1 MVIPSD
7 FFPGADSTSALPLCP
22 APLMAEGNGPTQEQI
37 LARVL
42 RHEVADLLQTVYS
55 AVAILQDRFPNE
67 GLERQLL
74 GFLKGRAETCRL
86 ELDAAVNLV
95 CPLNLRW
102 TVVDLTALTAS
113 MIVPL
118 REQAADRQIDFTT
131 SEPVSLQADSIHLS
145 LTLQLLLRAACQ
157 LAARRI
163 QVQVTSV
170 PGSECWPEESPPSSG
185 RIAVWSV
192 QRDGPALSEEQQGWL
207 DRPFTTTR
215 HALSGLGLAL
225 ARRVADSHGGKV
237 VLDNL
242 VEGGVRLRLL
252 LPVESPL
259 AGH

>member
-1 MVIPSD
+1 MAISSN
-7 FFPGADSTSALPLCP
+7 FFSGAGSPNP
-22 APLMAEGNGPTQEQI
+22 APPSPLPPTGEGTGPSQEQI

-55 AVAILQDRFPNE
+55 AVAILQDRFPSD

-113 MIVPL
+113 LMGPL
-118 REQAADRQIDFTT
+118 REQAADREIDFLP
-131 SEPVSLQADSIHLS
+131 SGPVSVQADSIHLS

-157 LAARRI
+157 LAARLI
-163 QVQVTSV
+163 QVRVISL
-170 PGSECWPEESPPSSG
+170 PGAECWPEAGPTSSG
-185 RIAVWSV
+185 RVAVWSV
-192 QRDGPALSEEQQGWL
+192 QRDGPALTEEQQGWL

-225 ARRVADSHGGKV
+225 ARRVAECHGGKV
-237 VLDNL
+237 VIDNL

-252 LPVESPL
+252 LPIETPG
-259 AGH
+259 ARP